1 MSLDEKRWQKKL
13 ARKRKAQGS
22 GKPHRSWSVAHAAA
36 RAAHLPI
43 QDCLAPK
50 DLFETGIGMVVLI
63 RALPGGEL
71 ALAAFLVDVFCL
83 GVKNAFY
90 RVASPQQCAQ
100 FVQRFE
106 LEKIH
111 PTCLRKL
118 VEGAVEYARAL
129 GFAPH
134 PDYAGAAG
142 LFGTIEA
149 DMCPVRYTYGKDG
162 KPFYVSGPD
171 DSPAQSRRIIDK
183 LTRRLGPEG
192 FHFLTEID
200 SEDGLGTQ
208 ASEPV
213 MLVSYEITEEPLPG
227 AAFERLPSDVQAQIN
242 ALHDEVVLQP
252 RARQALD
259 VLRALIDQYP
269 DVPQLYN
276 YLYIACYKLG
286 DRAEAARLLQETVQ
300 RFPDYLFGRTSWA
313 EECLKRGEPEKIA
326 EIFGGKF
333 DLKLLY
339 PKRVRF
345 HLSEVLSF
353 HSIVARYFH
362 ALGNRVQ
369 AQRSYE
375 LMCQLNPE
383 HPTTRLVG
391 RTLHSS
397 RFGAW
402 LRDKLRR

>member
-1 MSLDEKRWQKKL
+1 M
-13 ARKRKAQGS
+13 
-22 GKPHRSWSVAHAAA
+22 
-36 RAAHLPI
+36 
-43 QDCLAPK
+43 
-50 DLFETGIGMVVLI
+50 
-63 RALPGGEL
+63 
-71 ALAAFLVDVFCL
+71 
-83 GVKNAFY
+83 KNAFY
-90 RVASPQQCAQ
+90 RVASPQQYAQ

-142 LFGTIEA
+142 LFGSIEA
-149 DMCPVRYTYGKDG
+149 AMCPVRYTYGKDG
-162 KPFYVSGPD
+162 KPFYISGPD

-183 LTRRLGPEG
+183 LTRLLGPEE
-192 FHFLTEID
+192 FHFLTAID
-200 SEDGLGTQ
+200 AEDGLG
-208 ASEPV
+208 ARAPEPV
-213 MLVSYEITEEPLPG
+213 MLFSYEIAEEPLSG
-227 AAFERLPSDVQAQIN
+227 AAFERLPSDVKAQIN
-242 ALHDEVVLQP
+242 ALHDEVVLQRRP
-252 RARQALD
+252 RRALAA
-259 VLRALIDQYP
+259 LRALIEQYP

-276 YLYIACYKLG
+276 HLYNARYKLG
-286 DRAEAARLLQETVQ
+286 DRAEAAHLLQEMLQ
-300 RFPDYLFGRTSWA
+300 RFPGYLFGRMSWA
-313 EECLKRGEPEKIA
+313 EECLTRGEAEKIA
-326 EIFGGKF
+326 EIFEGKF

-339 PKRVRF
+339 PERERF

-362 ALGNRVQ
+362 ALGNREQ

-375 LMCQLNPE
+375 LMCQLNPD

-397 RFGAW
+397 RFWAW
-402 LRDKLRR
+402 LRNKLRR